1 MFFGDWLQRRE
12 MLSPNKVAL
21 IDAIPST
28 LRRGSELRTGNE
40 NQPIT
45 YREWNQQANQLA
57 NFFRDGLGIRKGD
70 RVSIYAMNRVE
81 YLDALFACN
90 KLGAILHVI
99 NWRLTVRELEDIIN
113 DAAPRVMLYSRE
125 FGSQID
131 ELRPRLSSVEHFIG
145 LDGSTQPVLSTA
157 EGLAKVQVTS
167 DQDPFDRLRAGL
179 HWPTERSNW
188 PKTQPPPVELD
199 WEDPWVICYTGG
211 TTGLPKGAILHYR
224 SITANSVNT
233 IVSWGLRPDDVI
245 PQYMPF
251 FHTGGLNV
259 LTTPLVHMG
268 GTSIVCA
275 GFDID
280 QLFDQVEQLGV
291 TFFFAVP
298 TMFLMMIQHPRWES
312 LDLSSVRLVMAGG
325 GTCPAVVFEAFR
337 GKGVEFKTGYG
348 LTEAGPNT
356 FWLPTEYMKSKIGS
370 VGRPMFHIDVKLVDE
385 AGEEVG
391 PGEIGHLLIRG
402 PHVFGG
408 YWNRPE
414 ATAETIVDG
423 WLHTGDLARGDEDGD
438 YYIVGRLKDMIK
450 SGGEN
455 IYPAEVEDLMHSHP
469 DIAEAALIPVP
480 DPKWGEV
487 GRAIIVLKPGASLT
501 QADLIDWLRDQMAHY
516 KVPKSV
522 VFVDT
527 LPKTAANK
535 VDKQQ
540 LVEQYGS

>member
-1 MFFGDWLQRRE
+1 MF
-12 MLSPNKVAL
+12 
-21 IDAIPST
+21 
-28 LRRGSELRTGNE
+28 
-40 NQPIT
+40 
-45 YREWNQQANQLA
+45 
-57 NFFRDGLGIRKGD
+57 
-70 RVSIYAMNRVE
+70 
-81 YLDALFACN
+81 
-90 KLGAILHVI
+90 
-99 NWRLTVRELEDIIN
+99 
-113 DAAPRVMLYSRE
+113 YS
-125 FGSQID
+125 
-131 ELRPRLSSVEHFIG
+131 
-145 LDGSTQPVLSTA
+145 
-157 EGLAKVQVTS
+157 
-167 DQDPFDRLRAGL
+167 
-179 HWPTERSNW
+179 
-188 PKTQPPPVELD
+188 
-199 WEDPWVICYTGG
+199 
-211 TTGLPKGAILHYR
+211 R

-312 LDLSSVRLVMAGG
+312 LDLSNVHLVMAGG
-325 GTCPAVVFEAFR
+325 GTCPTVVFEAFWE
-337 GKGVEFKTGYG
+337 KGVEFKTGYG

-370 VGRPMFHIDVKLVDE
+370 VGRPMFHIDVQLVDE

-391 PGEIGHLLIRG
+391 PNEAGHLLIRG
-402 PHVFGG
+402 PHVFGC
-408 YWNRPE
+408 YLDQPE

-423 WLHTGDLARGDEDGD
+423 WLHTGDLARRDEDGD

-455 IYPAEVEDLMHSHP
+455 IYPAEVEDVMHSHP

-501 QADLIDWLRDQMAHY
+501 QADLFDWLREHMAPY
-516 KVPKSV
+516 KAPKSV

-535 VDKQQ
+535 VDKHQ
-540 LVEQYGS
+540 LIEQYGS

>member
-21 IDAIPST
+21 IDAI
-28 LRRGSELRTGNE
+28 ND

-57 NFFRDGLGIRKGD
+57 NFLQDGLGARKGD
-70 RVSIYAMNRVE
+70 RVSIYAMNCVE

-90 KLGAILHVI
+90 KLGAILHVC
-99 NWRLTVRELEDIIN
+99 NWRLTTRELASIIN
-113 DAAPRVMLYSRE
+113 DAAPRVLLYSQELAARV
-125 FGSQID
+125 D
-131 ELRPRLSSVEHFIG
+131 ELRPRLSSVKHLVG
-145 LDGSTQPVLSTA
+145 LD
-157 EGLAKVQVTS
+157 QVTG
-167 DQDPFDRLRAGL
+167 DQHLDWA
-179 HWPTERSNW
+179 TERSNW

-224 SITANSVNT
+224 SITANAVNT
-233 IVSWGLRPDDVI
+233 IVSWGLRPDEVI

-251 FHTGGLNV
+251 FHTGGLNC
-259 LTTPLVHMG
+259 LTTPLIHLG
-268 GTSIVCA
+268 GTNIVCA

-280 QLFDQVEQLGV
+280 QLFDQIEKLGV

-298 TMFLMMIQHPRWES
+298 TMFLMMIRHPRWES
-312 LDLSSVRLVMAGG
+312 LDLSNVHLVMSGG
-325 GTCPAVVFEAFR
+325 GACPTVVYEAFW
-337 GKGVEFKTGYG
+337 GKGVEFKAGYG

-370 VGRPMFHIDVKLVDE
+370 VGRPLFHIDVKLADE
-385 AGEEVG
+385 AGEEIG
-391 PGEIGHLLIRG
+391 PGEVGHLLIRG

-408 YWNRPE
+408 YWNQPE
-414 ATAETIVDG
+414 ATAKTIVDG
-423 WLHTGDLARGDEDGD
+423 WLHTGDLARRDEEGC
-438 YYIVGRLKDMIK
+438 YYIVDRLKDMIK

-455 IYPAEVEDLMHSHP
+455 IYPAEIEDLMHSHP
-469 DIAEAALIPVP
+469 AIAEAALIPVP
-480 DPKWGEV
+480 DPKWGVV
-487 GRAIIVLKPGASLT
+487 GKAIVVLKPDISLT
-501 QADLIDWLRDQMAHY
+501 EADLIAWLREQMAHY

-527 LPKTAANK
+527 LPKTATNK
-535 VDKQQ
+535 VDKK
-540 LVEQYGS
+540 LLIEQYEA